1 MMTQRCAPFSE
12 RYEACVL
19 ETAFAEVLEREAD
32 ELEKLPLSEEEK
44 ALLAHAET
52 VRERN
57 LALITS
63 ASICRCRRKRLVK
76 FCETAL
82 RYAAIVILA
91 VMISLGT
98 ALAVSP
104 DFRRMAVDFLTQV
117 TPDYVQIGTV
127 PEEPEIPE
135 GAQVAF
141 YSQLAPTGFALES
154 IKQLEGY
161 IQIVLE
167 NQARERIMI
176 FISEDVNST
185 RIDARNTECQRI
197 CLHDQEAY
205 LLDEGAYTTVTWNN
219 EMAYYI
225 VCAQESEDAVTVAD
239 VMTDTQ

>member
-1 MMTQRCAPFSE
+1 MTQRCAPFSE

-57 LALITS
+57 LELIAS
-63 ASICRCRRKRLVK
+63 ASICCCRRKRLMK

-82 RYAAIVILA
+82 RYAVIVIFA

-104 DFRRMAVDFLTQV
+104 DFRRMAVDFLTMI
-117 TPDYVQIGTV
+117 TPDYVQIGTA
-127 PEEPEIPE
+127 PEETEMPEDS
-135 GAQVAF
+135 QTAF
-141 YSQLAPTGFALES
+141 YTQLAPAGFALES
-154 IKQLEGY
+154 VTRLESY
-161 IQIVLE
+161 LQIVLE
-167 NQARERIMI
+167 NQVNERIII
-176 FISEDVNST
+176 FVSEDANKT
-185 RIDARNTECQRI
+185 RIDARNTECQTI
-197 CLHDQEAY
+197 YLHDHEAY

-219 EMAYYI
+219 EMVYYI
-225 VCAQESEDAVTVAD
+225 VCAQDSEDAMTVAD
-239 VMTDTQ
+239 VITDAQ